1 MRFAGQ
7 TDIHYYFTY
16 IDYFYT
22 FDKFFVS
29 GSSLNL
35 LNQEKCKKAQTSVR
49 IPTHE
54 KHIWDRESTEHLIHL
69 HKKLSPFVGTPT
81 CVNEHKLWEKLSYEL
96 AFSGY
101 TFTPEEVENKW
112 KILVDT
118 IKSKRKEIGNY
129 NKK

>member
-1 MRFAGQ
+1 MNC
-7 TDIHYYFTY
+7 
-16 IDYFYT
+16 FYAFDT
-22 FDKFFVS
+22 FYVL
-29 GSSLNL
+29 GSSFNL
-35 LNQEKCKKAQTSVR
+35 LNEETWKKGQTSLLM
-49 IPTHE
+49 PTQD

-101 TFTPEEVENKW
+101 IFTPEEVEKKW

-118 IKSKRKEIGNY
+118 IKSKRKEIGNL